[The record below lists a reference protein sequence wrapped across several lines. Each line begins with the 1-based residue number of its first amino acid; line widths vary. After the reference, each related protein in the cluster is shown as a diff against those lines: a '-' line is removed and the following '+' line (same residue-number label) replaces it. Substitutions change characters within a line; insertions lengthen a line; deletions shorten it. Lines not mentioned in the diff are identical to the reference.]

1 MKSENKKEY
10 PHYNGGDVMNSIWS
24 ETAEHK
30 SFAPLTETK
39 STDVLIIGGGIAG
52 ILCAYKLKSAGVD
65 CLLVE
70 ADEICGGIT
79 KNTTAK
85 ITLTHGLIYD
95 KMIRRF
101 GEDKARLYAEAQSNA
116 IKEYADLCYRIDCEY
131 ETKDSYVYS
140 LDNRKK
146 IEKEVDALKCLGV
159 KAEVSN
165 AGELPFSVAGAVRVK
180 NQAQFHPLKFLYTIA
195 KDLPIYEHTKVV
207 NLIPHKAVTDHGV
220 ITYLKLIVATHFPIY
235 NKHGAYFLKL
245 YQHRS
250 YVLALDGAPHLDG
263 MYVDECDTG
272 LSFRTYG
279 DLLLLGGGGHRT
291 GKKGGCWQELE
302 AFANEHY
309 PRAKIVAKWATQDC
323 MTLDDIP
330 YIGQY
335 SARTPDTFVAT
346 GFHKWGMTNAM
357 VAANIL
363 CDLVQKKE
371 NPYAEVFSPSRN
383 ILRPQ
388 LAINALESTV
398 GLLTP
403 TAPRCPHLGCA
414 LKYNSAEHTWDCPC
428 HGSRFDEYGGLIDN
442 PATDD
447 KK

>member
-1 MKSENKKEY
+1 
-10 PHYNGGDVMNSIWS
+10 MNSIWS
-24 ETAEHK
+24 KTAARVP
-30 SFAPLTETK
+30 FDALNGVK

-52 ILCAYKLKSAGVD
+52 ILCAHKLKCAGVD
-65 CLLVE
+65 CILVE

-79 KNTTAK
+79 QNTTAK
-85 ITLTHGLIYD
+85 ITLGHGLTYD
-95 KMIRRF
+95 KMLRRF
-101 GEDKARLYAEAQSNA
+101 GKDKTKLYAEAQRKA
-116 IKEYADLCYRIDCEY
+116 IQEYTLLCKDIDCDF

-140 LDNRKK
+140 LNNRKK
-146 IEKEVDALKCLGV
+146 IEKEVDALNILGV
-159 KAEVSN
+159 QASFSE
-165 AGELPFSVAGAVRVK
+165 ARALPFPVAGAVRVK
-180 NQAQFHPLKFLYTIA
+180 DQAQFHPLKFLYEIA
-195 KDLPIYEHTKVV
+195 KDLPIYEHTKVID
-207 NLIPHKAVTDHGV
+207 LIPHKAVTNHGV
-220 ITYLKLIVATHFPIY
+220 ITFLKLIVATHFPIY

-250 YVLALDGAPHLDG
+250 YVVALDGAPRMSG

-272 LSFRTYG
+272 LSFRNYG

-302 AFANEHY
+302 EFAKEYY
-309 PRAKIVAKWATQDC
+309 PHAKIVAKWATQDC

-335 SARTPDTFVAT
+335 SKNTPDTFVAT
-346 GFHKWGMTNAM
+346 GFNKWGMTNAM
-357 VAANIL
+357 VAADIL
-363 CDLVQKKE
+363 CDLVRGKE
-371 NPYAEVFSPSRN
+371 NPYAEVFDPART

-388 LAINALESTV
+388 LAINALESAV

-403 TAPRCPHLGCA
+403 TTPRCPHLGCA
-414 LKYNSAEHTWDCPC
+414 LKYNSVEHTWDCPC
-428 HGSRFDEYGGLIDN
+428 HGSRFDEYGGLINN